1 MKKIGDMYSGRSG
14 IYLIHKLGI
23 HFSWYKYAIYHTF
36 DDLELSGLKKMK
48 HFYFKKEALDFI
60 QHEEYKYLRSEPYLE
75 SQVDSGLLSKE
86 EMLKRLKGERYE
98 EN

>member
-60 QHEEYKYLRSEPYLE
+60 QHEEHEFLNSEDYLQ
-75 SQVDSGLLSKE
+75 SQVDSGLLSKK
-86 EMLKRLKGERYE
+86 EMLERLKGENNDRH
-98 EN
+98 